1 MQVNTGQQNPD
12 QIVHIKKVAMGLW
25 VSGLQ
30 PIEVASAASAS
41 AKVTISNLCSITK
54 MPSML
59 GIVKSNAF
67 SKARG
72 TVSERLDNNHQ
83 SIHKCDSDSKN
94 TKSNCEHIFL

>member
-83 SIHKCDSDSKN
+83 SIHKCDTDSKN
-94 TKSNCEHIFL
+94 TKCNCEHIFL